1 MAAIENA
8 RDLIDAVDPSSILP
22 DEPPKSGK
30 TRDVLSALFDTR
42 NKVYPVGD
50 RVPAWWTRK
59 RDEWLWDLVL
69 KSDVLAS
76 SIFSTSARLSSIP
89 INVVPRDQSNRNQR
103 RLATFSDLLLK
114 YYWQECAFQI
124 AMDWQTQDNGVFI
137 EVIGAGEPGGPL
149 EPTKIPG
156 TNDYLYAVGLRVLDS
171 QKCLSRDTRVLLADG
186 SRLPIIDIVRQGL
199 SVEVMSVAPDG
210 TIESMPITGWHETQ
224 LGNRYW
230 LRIILSHSSKTFGRH
245 EGITA
250 TNDHEILTTRGW
262 VRADELVLGDK
273 IATDYRDLTDE
284 QAALLA
290 GTLLGD
296 SFISK
301 PYSSGKSQLMMTHCA
316 AQREWIQIKAQYLSG
331 LDVKIKYDEER
342 NMYDA
347 HSDCTPVLGEWRDLW
362 YPNGKKI
369 VNRELVEKYFGPRL
383 LAAWFFDDGRKI
395 PRHNDWGYAP
405 IEMATAGFTDE
416 DADWLANLLVRNGIP
431 ARRTRRGDGGSGP
444 MIYIAVEGARKF
456 YQMVGPLAP
465 PCLRY
470 KLESDAPE
478 YDSSVWEPHE
488 SPLYYDE
495 IESISKVDNA
505 GQQTA
510 FCIDVARNHNFF
522 AAGMVV
528 HNCQRTG
535 DPTFPVVYTHKP
547 VGGPEKMYKFH
558 HTRII
563 YRAQMSTTR
572 RDMFGIGISGASRC
586 VRSILRLDDINLL
599 EDELLGARPISQLL
613 FSRVISAEDMETAFT
628 KADTKII
635 EELGNL
641 DRRRTSRSVFVSAQG
656 PADLVKASSI
666 EAIDLK
672 RLPEGYDPEV
682 YMNLAVNIISMA
694 LGFDAREFWPATVR
708 GATRADAE
716 VQHLKSMRKTPGIWV
731 GDFSKELDS
740 KWCPS
745 SCYITF
751 DQQDD
756 EQDRARAEIRQLRA
770 QTYSQYLGGT
780 GQSLDTKTIWQIML
794 EEGDITEQQYE
805 ALKTS
810 EEFAAKAEEQ
820 QLNAEQLRAGIDHT
834 NAQAEQTRKPDPKPA
849 AGTGASGD

>member
-22 DEPPKSGK
+22 DEPPKSGR

-89 INVVPRDQSNRNQR
+89 INVVPRDQANRNQR

-124 AMDWQTQDNGVFI
+124 ALDWQTQDNGVFI
-137 EVIGAGEPGGPL
+137 EVIGGGEPGGPL

-156 TNDYLYAVGLRVLDS
+156 TNDYLYALGLRVLDS
-171 QKCLSRDTRVLLADG
+171 QKA
-186 SRLPIIDIVRQGL
+186 
-199 SVEVMSVAPDG
+199 
-210 TIESMPITGWHETQ
+210 
-224 LGNRYW
+224 
-230 LRIILSHSSKTFGRH
+230 
-245 EGITA
+245 
-250 TNDHEILTTRGW
+250 
-262 VRADELVLGDK
+262 
-273 IATDYRDLTDE
+273 
-284 QAALLA
+284 
-290 GTLLGD
+290 
-296 SFISK
+296 
-301 PYSSGKSQLMMTHCA
+301 
-316 AQREWIQIKAQYLSG
+316 
-331 LDVKIKYDEER
+331 
-342 NMYDA
+342 
-347 HSDCTPVLGEWRDLW
+347 
-362 YPNGKKI
+362 
-369 VNRELVEKYFGPRL
+369 
-383 LAAWFFDDGRKI
+383 
-395 PRHNDWGYAP
+395 
-405 IEMATAGFTDE
+405 
-416 DADWLANLLVRNGIP
+416 
-431 ARRTRRGDGGSGP
+431 
-444 MIYIAVEGARKF
+444 
-456 YQMVGPLAP
+456 
-465 PCLRY
+465 
-470 KLESDAPE
+470 
-478 YDSSVWEPHE
+478 
-488 SPLYYDE
+488 
-495 IESISKVDNA
+495 
-505 GQQTA
+505 
-510 FCIDVARNHNFF
+510 
-522 AAGMVV
+522 
-528 HNCQRTG
+528 QRTG

-558 HTRII
+558 NSRII

-586 VRSILRLDDINLL
+586 IRSILRLDDINLL

-628 KADTKII
+628 RADTKII

-731 GDFSKELDS
+731 GDFTKELDA

-745 SCYITF
+745 SCHTTF

-770 QTYSQYLGGT
+770 ETYSQYLGGT

-820 QLNAEQLRAGIDHT
+820 KLNAEQLRAGIDHT
-834 NAQAEQTRKPDPKPA
+834 NAQAEQTRKPEPKPVPAA
-849 AGTGASGD
+849 AGAAGGR